1 MSDDHCCY
9 ALIDTNIGPIG
20 LAWTP
25 HGLAR
30 VMLPARNR
38 EATLRRLLKDI
49 PDAAEAPLPPA
60 LAPLA
65 EALKAYGRGECVDFS
80 GVPLDLRG
88 LDRFHS
94 AVYRAL
100 AKIHHGETTTY
111 GALAAEAGFP
121 SAARETG
128 AALGRNPVPLV
139 LPCHRVLAA
148 NGSLGGFSAPG
159 GTATKEKLLAL
170 EGMRFDP
177 PEPAQAAF
185 AF

>member
-1 MSDDHCCY
+1 MLFHHVFETAFGFCC
-9 ALIDTNIGPIG
+9 I
-20 LAWTP
+20 AWSEC
-25 HGLAR
+25 GICR
-30 VMLPARNR
+30 FMLPVETAEPVEAQLGKRAPASRAAAPSGPAADAVAAARRYFLGER
-38 EATLRRLLKDI
+38 EDFSLIALDLDGIDPFHRAIYSAARRLG
-49 PDAAEAPLPPA
+49 
-60 LAPLA
+60 
-65 EALKAYGRGECVDFS
+65 Y
-80 GVPLDLRG
+80 
-88 LDRFHS
+88 
-94 AVYRAL
+94 
-100 AKIHHGETTTY
+100 GETTTY